1 MYKFVRLGSLQRHA
15 IMHPTFWKTVFVC
28 GLTVSLGTSSLLAR
42 GGHGGGTGGGGG
54 HPGGGNAGGNGS
66 RPGGGNPG
74 GGIPNAAS
82 GRPGGGI
89 PGGGHPGG
97 GTPPGGAKPSP
108 AIPPQHGNGSPGGI
122 NHGPIGNPGRPP
134 VVTGSPQVGHHS
146 IPNGGFNGNPQNH
159 TNNQH
164 PGGAHPVTPVN
175 QPAVHHQPANWN
187 HPGGPGQPHFNGNN
201 FVGNTVHFNNRPIR
215 LSNAAYRPSYYNH
228 AVNYHGYWNGSRG
241 YGGYGWGPGYRYG
254 GYGYRPYF
262 WGLGGWG
269 LGSLIYGSGYMGYYN
284 PFYTSYSRV
293 GYNYAQPIPVYYNQ
307 PTVVVDPTTPTANSS
322 DAILNSAIAEFK
334 QNNYDAALDLANQG
348 ITQHADDA
356 VLHEFRALV
365 LFAKSDYQQ
374 AAATIHSV
382 LAVGPGWDWTT
393 LSGLYADIGIYTTQ
407 LRQLEAAVKQNPM
420 DAATRFLLAYHYLSD
435 GYPDAAVRQLQQVV
449 MLLPND
455 QVAASLLKMTS
466 TPQETPSTDLAALPT
481 PQPPVDLAP
490 PGSAQAS
497 PVDPATM
504 IGNWTATKSDGS
516 RFTLLLANDNRFT
529 WTFTSKQQPPQA
541 FNGTYSLDGNV
552 IALEREG
559 GGSLVAEIT
568 SNTGAGFNFKM
579 AGSPPEDPGLN
590 FAK

>member
-1 MYKFVRLGSLQRHA
+1 MNR
-15 IMHPTFWKTVFVC
+15 TFWKTAIVC
-28 GLTVSLGTSSLLAR
+28 GLAVSLVTNSLFAR
-42 GGHGGGTGGGGG
+42 GGHGGGGGGGGGGGQAGHGGGGGGG
-54 HPGGGNAGGNGS
+54 HPGGGGS

-74 GGIPNAAS
+74 VGN
-82 GRPGGGI
+82 PGGGSHPGGAN

-97 GTPPGGAKPSP
+97 GNPGGGTPQ
-108 AIPPQHGNGSPGGI
+108 QHGNGNLGGV
-122 NHGPIGNPGRPP
+122 NHGPIGNTSIPGRTGGSP
-134 VVTGSPQVGHHS
+134 VVTGSPQIGHHP
-146 IPNGGFNGNPQNH
+146 IPNGGFGGNPQGNFI
-159 TNNQH
+159 NQH
-164 PGGAHPVTPVN
+164 PGGGNPGGHSVMPVN
-175 QPAVHHQPANWN
+175 QPGGHHQPANWN
-187 HPGGPGQPHFNGNN
+187 QPGGPGHQHFNGNN
-201 FVGNTVHFNNRPIR
+201 FVGNSVHFGNRPIQ

-228 AVNYHGYWNGSRG
+228 AGYYHGYWNGSRG

-284 PFYTSYSRV
+284 PYYTTYSGV

-307 PTVVVDPTTPTANSS
+307 PTVVADPNTPTANSS
-322 DAILNSAIAEFK
+322 DAILNSAIAAFK
-334 QNNYDAALDLANQG
+334 QNNYDAALDLVNQG
-348 ITQHADDA
+348 ITQHPDDA
-356 VLHEFRALV
+356 VLHEFRGLV
-365 LFAKSDYQQ
+365 LFAKGDYQQ
-374 AAATIHSV
+374 AAATVHSV

-393 LSGLYADIGIYTTQ
+393 LSGLYADIGLYTTQ
-407 LRQLEAAVKQNPM
+407 LRQLEATVKQNPM

-466 TPQETPSTDLAALPT
+466 APQETPNSDPAALPT
-481 PQPPVDLAP
+481 PQPPVDIPP
-490 PGSAQAS
+490 PGSSQAT
-497 PVDPATM
+497 PVDPATI
-504 IGNWTATKSDGS
+504 IGSWNAAKGDGS
-516 RFTLLLANDNRFT
+516 RFALMLANDKTFT
-529 WTFTSKQQPPQA
+529 WTFTPKQQQPQS

-568 SNTGAGFNFKM
+568 SINGSGFNFKM
-579 AGSPPEDPGLN
+579 VGAPPEDPGLN